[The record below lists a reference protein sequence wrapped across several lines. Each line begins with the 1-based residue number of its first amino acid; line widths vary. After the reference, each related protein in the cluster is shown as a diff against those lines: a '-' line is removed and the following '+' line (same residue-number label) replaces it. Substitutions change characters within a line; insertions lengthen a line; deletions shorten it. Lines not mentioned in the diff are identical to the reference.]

1 MIYLSSKQIIEM
13 NRLVLDEADEK
24 FQGIQYEDGLSII
37 EEQLQAIYFGQ
48 ELYPSIWEKAAFIMQ
63 KITKKHIFGDG
74 NKRTALLA
82 TVFFL
87 YENGYKWQRSQK
99 DKVDLVLMVTKLDDS
114 KEVMDFLADVLSK
127 ECIAVKSNPVDK
139 E

>member
-63 KITKKHIFGDG
+63 KNH
-74 NKRTALLA
+74 
-82 TVFFL
+82 
-87 YENGYKWQRSQK
+87 
-99 DKVDLVLMVTKLDDS
+99 
-114 KEVMDFLADVLSK
+114 
-127 ECIAVKSNPVDK
+127 
-139 E
+139 

>member
-48 ELYPSIWEKAAFIMQ
+48 ELYPSIWEKSSIYNA
-63 KITKKHIFGDG
+63 KNH
-74 NKRTALLA
+74 
-82 TVFFL
+82 
-87 YENGYKWQRSQK
+87 
-99 DKVDLVLMVTKLDDS
+99 
-114 KEVMDFLADVLSK
+114 
-127 ECIAVKSNPVDK
+127 
-139 E
+139 

>member
-1 MIYLSSKQIIEM
+1 
-13 NRLVLDEADEK
+13 
-24 FQGIQYEDGLSII
+24 
-37 EEQLQAIYFGQ
+37 
-48 ELYPSIWEKAAFIMQ
+48 MQ

-99 DKVDLVLMVTKLDDS
+99 DKADLVLMVTKLDDS
-114 KEVMDFLADVLSK
+114 KEAMNFLADVLSK
-127 ECIAVKSNPVDK
+127 ECIAIN
-139 E
+139 